1 MLQPILSKL
10 TNSSI
15 TAGCHINSTKMIW
28 ILSLVI
34 CLRWWIFFFFFEIS
48 ILVTKNQHHSSIIAS
63 SLSVPQE
70 SKLALMA
77 TRLNL
82 SSAFRAT
89 PEKALWHR
97 FSSSILMQ
105 KRSSTIIA
113 NLQYHHYKR
122 QLPLTGHFISS
133 DDLVFAIS
141 FPFWSTHQ
149 HSPLEDWHCT
159 SSYRPSSLHRG
170 INRFWESWNGAFRYL
185 RWQEVTAPPEKQ
197 ANEETD
203 NSVNE

>member
-34 CLRWWIFFFFFEIS
+34 CLRWWIFFFGDINFSYEKSIPLIYHCL
-48 ILVTKNQHHSSIIAS
+48 ILVRPARVKAS
-63 SLSVPQE
+63 SYGHAFKFIQRLPRNTR
-70 SKLALMA
+70 KDLM
-77 TRLNL
+77 T
-82 SSAFRAT
+82 
-89 PEKALWHR
+89 R
-97 FSSSILMQ
+97 FSSSILRQ